1 MKLEDKKYYLIRCI
15 AFLQLFLILHYAYDF
30 APEGFLKNL
39 LGIFSGTQ
47 ESIFQHMK
55 IAFYAYIL
63 LFLIEYPV
71 FRGQIQNPS
80 KYFYSNLLA
89 TIFLPWLIFIVYYSL
104 LAFTGRLYPVVI
116 EIVYA
121 NIAVLGVLYI
131 TTTLQQKFISI
142 EYTKEIKV
150 MIIFLMVCMISQ
162 FTIFTLE
169 IPELGFFF
177 EPAP

>member
-1 MKLEDKKYYLIRCI
+1 MKLEDKKYHLIRCI

-30 APEGFLKNL
+30 APVGILKNI

-55 IAFYAYIL
+55 IAFYAYII
-63 LFLIEYPV
+63 LFLIESSV
-71 FRGQIQNPS
+71 FRNQIQDRTQ
-80 KYFYSNLLA
+80 YFYSNLIA
-89 TIFLPWLIFIVYYSL
+89 TIVLPWLIFIVYYSL

-121 NIAVLGVLYI
+121 NFAVLGVLYI
-131 TTTLQQKFISI
+131 TTTLQQKLISL
-142 EYTKEIKV
+142 EYTKEIKI
-150 MIIFLMVCMISQ
+150 MIFFLLVCLVSQ